1 MYKNFFF
8 FFFFVIFFVSKTYSS
23 EKIVVVDIQF
33 LVDNSIAGKFLDKKI
48 EKLDKANFDYFQKKE
63 KNFAEK
69 EKKIISQKNVL
80 SDSEY
85 QDKVKNF
92 KEDLVKYNKEKRDKI
107 ENLKKTR
114 DNLYKKLFEKIN
126 QILVSYSNTNNVTMV
141 FDKKNLIMTKK
152 DFDVTETILS
162 LLNKELKKIE

>member
-162 LLNKELKKIE
+162 LLDKELKKIE

>member
-114 DNLYKKLFEKIN
+114 DNLYKKLFEK
-126 QILVSYSNTNNVTMV
+126 
-141 FDKKNLIMTKK
+141 
-152 DFDVTETILS
+152 
-162 LLNKELKKIE
+162 